1 MICAMRCENIT
12 TVRIRSIECLW
23 LAGLLLIAGCQT
35 TEPQPAT
42 PPATQ
47 PGSQP
52 FSSVSDQ
59 MERVKEVVRVVD
71 VTGTADARGKQT
83 EMMEAIR
90 KRVGELDVE
99 GFNRAV
105 AQLNET
111 VKLLTERI
119 AALTPEMI
127 AAVGEN
133 AVAATEKVRLQIEQ
147 AKLGEAIASMQQ
159 LTQTLKE
166 RIEALDIEQ
175 ANKVLIES
183 NQTATAIRE
192 SASQLNA
199 TLATARTTFRII
211 IAVVLVFGVCALVWL
226 VRFLPSTSKRG
237 RS

>member
-1 MICAMRCENIT
+1 MICDMRCDT
-12 TVRIRSIECLW
+12 TATVRIRLVECLW

-35 TEPQPAT
+35 TEPQPAPQPVT
-42 PPATQ
+42 PSATQ
-47 PGSQP
+47 PSSQP
-52 FSSVSDQ
+52 FSLMSDQ

-71 VTGTADARGKQT
+71 FTGTADARGKQM

-90 KRVGELDVE
+90 ERTEELDVE

-105 AQLNET
+105 AQLNEA

-133 AVAATEKVRLQIEQ
+133 TVAATENVRLQIEQ
-147 AKLGEAIASMQQ
+147 AKFGEAIASTQQ
-159 LTQTLKE
+159 LAQTLNE

-183 NQTATAIRE
+183 NQTVTDIRK
-192 SASQLNA
+192 SVSQLNV
-199 TLATARTTFRII
+199 TLATAQTTFRII

-226 VRFLPSTSKRG
+226 VRGKRG